1 MDYEVKTMSSNLI
14 KRILNKIKIIKWW
27 KKKLHD
33 KYNCIKVPFD
43 KIIRD
48 NDTKDKI
55 FDFISSNNTI
65 KILVLSVILKLLLLL
80 KLGSITGNALNC
92 KFKK

>member
-65 KILVLSVILKLLLLL
+65 KNLVLSVILKPLLLL

>member
-33 KYNCIKVPFD
+33 KYNCIQVPFD

-65 KILVLSVILKLLLLL
+65 KNLVLSVILKPLLLL